1 MSMRSGRHAETLPYA
16 KFAIAQIE
24 RFELP
29 ADPDG
34 FDLWYTY
41 ATGQNP
47 ALTKAIDEA
56 MSSPGGMTEQKF
68 DGLCDVYLG
77 SKRTGPRLRAA
88 ASDLSGEID
97 QVMGMIGAAAA
108 SSGTYEERLGD
119 GLDVLK
125 QTDAHEALKPVVEA
139 LVEATREME
148 SETQALQSQL
158 EQSKVRTTHLQ
169 QQLETL
175 RIENLTDSLT
185 SIGNRQY
192 FDESLS
198 HLTSKALESGK
209 PLSLLFCDIDHF
221 KIFNDKFGHQI
232 GDQVLRL
239 VAGVIKNA
247 LRDGDIAGR
256 YGGEEFGIILPGT
269 KLDVAKSVAGR
280 IREAVMARDVRER
293 NSGETLGRIT
303 ISIGVAQ
310 LRPGEA
316 STSFMRRADACLYAA
331 KRAGRNRVI
340 AEDDHEFVPA

>member
-1 MSMRSGRHAETLPYA
+1 MRSERHAKTLPYA

-29 ADPDG
+29 ADPDS
-34 FDLWYTY
+34 FELWYTY

-56 MSSPGGMTEQKF
+56 LSSPTGMTEQKF
-68 DGLCDVYLG
+68 DGLCDVYVG

-88 ASDLSGEID
+88 ASDLSGEIN
-97 QVMGMIGAAAA
+97 QVVGMIGAAAA
-108 SSGTYEERLGD
+108 SSETYEERLGD

-125 QTDAHEALKPVVEA
+125 RTNGHDALKPVVEA

-148 SETQALQSQL
+148 SEAQALQLQL
-158 EQSKVRTTHLQ
+158 ENSKVRTTHLQ
-169 QQLETL
+169 EQLETL

-185 SIGNRQY
+185 LIGNCQY
-192 FDESLS
+192 FDESLN
-198 HLTSKALESGK
+198 HLTSTALESGK

-221 KIFNDKFGHQI
+221 KNFNDQFGHQI

-239 VAGVIKNA
+239 VAGVIKRS
-247 LRDGDIAGR
+247 LRDDDIAGR

-280 IREAVMARDVRER
+280 IREAVIARDVREK
-293 NSGETLGRIT
+293 NSGESFGRIT

-316 STSFMRRADACLYAA
+316 STSLMQRADACLYAA
-331 KRAGRNRVI
+331 KRAGRNRVV
-340 AEDDHEFVPA
+340 AEDDHEFVTA